1 MGEPALDALRRSEE
15 RLHAVIESSPL
26 AIVEVDPRTRIIAW
40 NPAAERIFG
49 WTQDEMLGRPDVPM
63 VPDFKRGEHEDLV
76 ARLGGGQILSDF
88 ETVRRRKDG
97 TLIDVAVAAAPVRDA
112 SGRVVGQ
119 MVIYSDIS
127 ERRLQEA
134 RLAEAQA
141 LAHIG
146 SWEWDVPANR
156 VIWSDEMY
164 RLWGREPGSGEIDY
178 ESYLASVHPDDRTV
192 VAGTVGQAYAD
203 GSSFAVEH
211 RVPLPDGSVR
221 WISGRGRVVTD
232 ESGAPLRMLG
242 TAQDI
247 TERKL
252 HEAELHRLNAELQAR
267 LADLATSRAR
277 IVAAGDVERR
287 RLERNLHDGAQQRL
301 VTLSITL
308 RVGLAKLEAD
318 PAGARDLLTGAADEL
333 SMALAELRE
342 LARGLHPVVLTERGL
357 GPAVEALASRAP
369 VPVEIVETPS
379 ERLAQPIEAAAY
391 YLIAEALTNVAKH
404 AHARSV
410 RVRVAQTGSMVVVQV
425 HDDGVGG
432 ADTAGGT
439 GLEGLADRVE
449 ALGGRLE
456 LASPAGAGTTV
467 SAEIPV
473 SHLPRNKG
481 PGAGTITAA
490 LFGARPWC
498 KSASGVDGPRAMV
511 MLSGGSDGQGVEVV
525 GGDSPVPR
533 RWPAVKRPISSRW
546 FGRRGVRQRQEFG
559 HLS

>member
-1 MGEPALDALRRSEE
+1 
-15 RLHAVIESSPL
+15 
-26 AIVEVDPRTRIIAW
+26 
-40 NPAAERIFG
+40 
-49 WTQDEMLGRPDVPM
+49 M

-112 SGRVVGQ
+112 SGCVVGQ

-146 SWEWDVPANR
+146 SWSGRA
-156 VIWSDEMY
+156 
-164 RLWGREPGSGEIDY
+164 REPGHLVGRDVSPVGARAWIGEIDY

-192 VAGTVGQAYAD
+192 IAGTVGQAYAD

-357 GPAVEALASRAP
+357 GPAMEALASRAP

-410 RVRVAQTGSMVVVQV
+410 RVRWLRRGASSSCRCTTTAWAARTRPAAPASRGSP
-425 HDDGVGG
+425 
-432 ADTAGGT
+432 TASKPS
-439 GLEGLADRVE
+439 A
-449 ALGGRLE
+449 
-456 LASPAGAGTTV
+456 AGSSSRA
-467 SAEIPV
+467 
-473 SHLPRNKG
+473 
-481 PGAGTITAA
+481 
-490 LFGARPWC
+490 
-498 KSASGVDGPRAMV
+498 PRAPARRSARRSRSRSLV
-511 MLSGGSDGQGVEVV
+511 DNGSGLRS
-525 GGDSPVPR
+525 
-533 RWPAVKRPISSRW
+533 
-546 FGRRGVRQRQEFG
+546 
-559 HLS
+559 

>member
-1 MGEPALDALRRSEE
+1 
-15 RLHAVIESSPL
+15 
-26 AIVEVDPRTRIIAW
+26 
-40 NPAAERIFG
+40 
-49 WTQDEMLGRPDVPM
+49 
-63 VPDFKRGEHEDLV
+63 
-76 ARLGGGQILSDF
+76 
-88 ETVRRRKDG
+88 
-97 TLIDVAVAAAPVRDA
+97 VAVAAAPVRDA

-192 VAGTVGQAYAD
+192 IAGTVGQAYAD

-221 WISGRGRVVTD
+221 WIAGRGRVVTD

-308 RVGLAKLEAD
+308 RVALAKLEAD

-369 VPVEIVETPS
+369 VPVEIVETPAG
-379 ERLAQPIEAAAY
+379 RLAQPIEAAAY

-410 RVRVAQTGSMVVVQV
+410 RVHVAQTGSMVVVQV

-456 LASPAGAGTTV
+456 LASPAGAGTTL

-473 SHLPRNKG
+473 
-481 PGAGTITAA
+481 
-490 LFGARPWC
+490 
-498 KSASGVDGPRAMV
+498 
-511 MLSGGSDGQGVEVV
+511 
-525 GGDSPVPR
+525 
-533 RWPAVKRPISSRW
+533 
-546 FGRRGVRQRQEFG
+546 
-559 HLS
+559 

>member
-76 ARLGGGQILSDF
+76 ARLGGGQILSGF
-88 ETVRRRKDG
+88 ETVRRCKDG

-178 ESYLASVHPDDRTV
+178 ESYLASVHPDDRPV
-192 VAGTVGQAYAD
+192 IAGTVGQAYAD

-221 WISGRGRVVTD
+221 
-232 ESGAPLRMLG
+232 
-242 TAQDI
+242 
-247 TERKL
+247 
-252 HEAELHRLNAELQAR
+252 
-267 LADLATSRAR
+267 
-277 IVAAGDVERR
+277 
-287 RLERNLHDGAQQRL
+287 
-301 VTLSITL
+301 
-308 RVGLAKLEAD
+308 
-318 PAGARDLLTGAADEL
+318 
-333 SMALAELRE
+333 
-342 LARGLHPVVLTERGL
+342 
-357 GPAVEALASRAP
+357 
-369 VPVEIVETPS
+369 
-379 ERLAQPIEAAAY
+379 
-391 YLIAEALTNVAKH
+391 
-404 AHARSV
+404 
-410 RVRVAQTGSMVVVQV
+410 
-425 HDDGVGG
+425 
-432 ADTAGGT
+432 
-439 GLEGLADRVE
+439 
-449 ALGGRLE
+449 
-456 LASPAGAGTTV
+456 
-467 SAEIPV
+467 
-473 SHLPRNKG
+473 
-481 PGAGTITAA
+481 
-490 LFGARPWC
+490 
-498 KSASGVDGPRAMV
+498 
-511 MLSGGSDGQGVEVV
+511 
-525 GGDSPVPR
+525 
-533 RWPAVKRPISSRW
+533 
-546 FGRRGVRQRQEFG
+546 
-559 HLS
+559 

>member
-1 MGEPALDALRRSEE
+1 MPARLDPGEVRAYTRAMGEPGLDALRRSEE

-40 NPAAERIFG
+40 NPAAQRIFG

-192 VAGTVGQAYAD
+192 IAGTVGQAYAD

-357 GPAVEALASRAP
+357 GPAMEALASRAP

-456 LASPAGAGTTV
+456 LASPAGAGTTL

-473 SHLPRNKG
+473 
-481 PGAGTITAA
+481 
-490 LFGARPWC
+490 
-498 KSASGVDGPRAMV
+498 
-511 MLSGGSDGQGVEVV
+511 
-525 GGDSPVPR
+525 
-533 RWPAVKRPISSRW
+533 
-546 FGRRGVRQRQEFG
+546 
-559 HLS
+559 

>member
-1 MGEPALDALRRSEE
+1 MGEPGLDALRRSEE

-26 AIVEVDPRTRIIAW
+26 AIVDVEVDPRTRIIAW

-192 VAGTVGQAYAD
+192 IAGTVGQAYAD

-211 RVPLPDGSVR
+211 RVPLPDGSER

-357 GPAVEALASRAP
+357 GPAMEALASRAP

-404 AHARSV
+404 ARARSV

-456 LASPAGAGTTV
+456 LASPAGAGTTL

-473 SHLPRNKG
+473 
-481 PGAGTITAA
+481 
-490 LFGARPWC
+490 
-498 KSASGVDGPRAMV
+498 
-511 MLSGGSDGQGVEVV
+511 
-525 GGDSPVPR
+525 
-533 RWPAVKRPISSRW
+533 
-546 FGRRGVRQRQEFG
+546 
-559 HLS
+559 